1 MKKLLLII
9 AFFAVTSTTVNAQG
23 SGVFFDLTNVF
34 LKKYV
39 DANNKVNYQE
49 LKGNSDMLNLI
60 MDYAAKINLKNEN
73 KETCKAFWINV
84 YNLCVIKNVVDNY
97 PMKSTMDVPGFFNEN
112 DFLIA
117 NQRLTLDDIEH
128 TILREIFQDP
138 GIHFVLVSGSNGGVQ
153 IQDHAYMPKDID
165 AQIKAEAIK
174 FINNKDVIRI
184 DKKNKVVE
192 LPKIFEWYTKDFVTF
207 YTNEIDFLNIF
218 LEKKLEKDYK
228 TKIYEYDWTLNKKA

>member
-1 MKKLLLII
+1 MKKLLII
-9 AFFAVTSTTVNAQG
+9 LAFFSLSATTQAQG

-60 MDYAAKINLKNEN
+60 MDYAAKINLKNET
-73 KETCKAFWINV
+73 KDTSKAFWINV
-84 YNLCVIKNVVDNY
+84 YNLAVIKNVIDNY

-153 IQDHAYMPKDID
+153 MQDHAYMPKDID
-165 AQIKAEAIK
+165 LQIKTEASK
-174 FINNKDVIRI
+174 YINNKDVIRI
-184 DKKNKVVE
+184 DKKNKIVE
-192 LPKIFEWYTKDFVTF
+192 LPKIFEWYTKDFVTY

-228 TKIYEYDWTLNKKA
+228 VKIYEYDWTLNKKV

>member
-1 MKKLLLII
+1 MKHFLLII
-9 AFFAVTSTTVNAQG
+9 AFFSLTSTVKAQG

-60 MDYAAKINLKNEN
+60 LDYAAKINLKTES
-73 KETCKAFWINV
+73 KDTCKAFWINI
-84 YNLCVIKNVVDNY
+84 YNLLVIKNIVDNY
-97 PMKSTMDVPGFFNEN
+97 PIKSTMDIPGFFNES
-112 DFLIA
+112 DFLVA

-128 TILREIFQDP
+128 TFLREIFQDP

-153 IQDHAYMPKDID
+153 IQDHAFMPKDID
-165 AQIKAEAIK
+165 AQIKAEATK
-174 FINNKDVIRI
+174 YINNKDVIRI
-184 DKKNKVVE
+184 DKKDKVVE
-192 LPKIFEWYTKDFVTF
+192 LPKIFEWYTKDFVTY

-218 LEKKLEKDYK
+218 LDKKIDKDYK
-228 TKIYEYDWTLNKKA
+228 TIVYEYDWTLNKKM